1 MKKLLLIILLVCIK
15 QVNAQTCATSGFCS
29 PTATNS
35 TGQYP
40 TGTFSV
46 STNVWATVSAYMNAG
61 NYTLFDVT
69 NGDVYEWTTC
79 SDFGGTQGWDAEFTL
94 FNNSSGTPL
103 CYANNCGRTN
113 CTNAPYI
120 RWTATYTGVVKL
132 LTTVSGCTTN
142 TGSPYST
149 IVWRDTSATA
159 PPPGTSNIGIDVS
172 SYQGTINWTQV
183 KAAGITYAWAKA
195 TEGTTITDSE
205 YSNNATNGVAAGVYM
220 GAYHFAHP
228 DDNGTTAGA
237 IAEAN
242 HFLSVA
248 QSHIVSCELPPV
260 LDYETDVSGSMTGAQ
275 QVAWVEAWMN
285 TVQTATGI
293 TPIIYTNG
301 SIANEFTSA
310 LSSYCKLWIATNS
323 GNSST
328 PPSAYD
334 QAAWNPNWSFN
345 QYSWNVTVNGIT
357 SGGVDGDIFNGN
369 ITQLKTLMGCTTTG
383 IEQENLNNAFNMYPN
398 PSSTNFHIDYTG
410 VNGEAVVNVYDING
424 RLVLTQNMNGKTI
437 IDASSL
443 NEGIYN
449 VNITNSDGVVNKRLI
464 IAK

>member
-1 MKKLLLIILLVCIK
+1 MKKLLLIALLVFIK
-15 QVNAQTCATSGFCS
+15 QVNAQTCATTGFCS

-40 TGTFSV
+40 TGTFSA
-46 STNVWATVSAYMNAG
+46 STNAWTTVSAYMNAG

-69 NGDVYEWTTC
+69 SGNVYEWTYC
-79 SDFGGTQGWDAEFTL
+79 SDFGGTQGWDAELTL
-94 FNNSSGTPL
+94 FNNASGAPL

-113 CTNAPYI
+113 CVNAPYI
-120 RWTATYTGVVKL
+120 RWTATFTGVVKL

-149 IVWRDTSATA
+149 LVWRDTTAA
-159 PPPGTSNIGIDVS
+159 PPAGGNTNMGVDVS
-172 SYQGTINWTQV
+172 SYQGTINWSQV
-183 KAAGITYAWAKA
+183 KAAGITFAWAKA
-195 TEGTTITDSE
+195 TEGLTITDSD
-205 YSNNATNGVAAGVYM
+205 YHNNATNGIAAGVYM

-228 DDNGTTAGA
+228 DVNTTNADA

-248 QSHIVSCELPPV
+248 QPYIMSCQLPPA
-260 LDYETDVSGSMTGAQ
+260 LDYEVSTSLTNAQ
-275 QVAWVEAWMN
+275 QVAWIQNWMN

-293 TPIIYTNG
+293 TPVIYTDG
-301 SIANEFTSA
+301 SIANMLGST
-310 LSSYCKLWIATNS
+310 LTGYPLWIATNS
-323 GNSST
+323 GSSTT

-357 SGGVDGDIFNGN
+357 SGGVDGDIFNG
-369 ITQLKTLMGCTTTG
+369 TTAQLKTLMGCSTTG
-383 IEQENLNNAFNMYPN
+383 VDQKNLDNAFKMYPN
-398 PSSTNFHIDYTG
+398 PSSNSFHIDYAG

-443 NEGIYN
+443 NNGIYN
-449 VNITNSDGVVNKRLI
+449 VNITNIDGVVNKRLI
-464 IAK
+464 ISR